1 MTRPRFPYAARHSA
15 VRAAMA
21 DSHLDALVLSHPPNL
36 FYLCGFSGTAG
47 ALVLDGRAAHLVVD
61 FRYVTAARALA
72 AAHPDLAGLQV
83 VLAESREDDA
93 LVTMIRDAGWNRV
106 GIEAA
111 SMPVLRFNRLS
122 AALAGGAPAPT
133 VGERSGPALVPTEGL
148 VERCRVVKD
157 AAEIA
162 VLRAAAAMLSTVAR
176 EILPAIV
183 RPGRRETEIGADLD
197 AALRRAGFSRPAF
210 ETIVASGPNSAL
222 PHARPSSRVL
232 QPGDPVVL
240 DFGGI
245 YDGYCVD
252 LTRTVQ
258 LAPSTPE
265 FRRLFDAVADAHQRA
280 VQAVRPGIAA
290 ADIDYAARHALEVRG
305 LGAVF
310 GHGTGHGLGVEV
322 HEEPRIARADTRPP
336 VTLVPGMV
344 FTIEPGVY
352 VPGIGGVRI
361 EDDVL
366 VVADGCEVL
375 TQVPIAL

>member
-1 MTRPRFPYAARHSA
+1 MTRPRFPYAARLSA

-21 DSHLDALVLSHPPNL
+21 ESHLDALVLSHPPNL

-47 ALVLDGRAAHLVVD
+47 ALVLDGHAAHLVVD
-61 FRYVTAARALA
+61 FRYLTAARALA
-72 AAHPDLAGLQV
+72 TGHPDLAALQV
-83 VLAESREDDA
+83 VLAESSEDDA
-93 LVTMIRDAGWNRV
+93 LAAMIKGAGWTRV

-122 AALAGGAPAPT
+122 AALAGGAPTPLAP
-133 VGERSGPALVPTEGL
+133 ERSGPALVPTEGL

-162 VLRAAAAMLSTVAR
+162 VLRAAAAMLSAVAR

-183 RPGRRETEIGADLD
+183 RAGRREAEIGADLD
-197 AALRRAGFSRPAF
+197 GALRRAGFSRPAF
-210 ETIVASGPNSAL
+210 ETIVASGPNGAL
-222 PHARPSSRVL
+222 PHARPSTRML
-232 QPGDPVVL
+232 EPGDPVVL

-265 FRRLFDAVADAHQRA
+265 FRRLFAAVVDAHDHAIR
-280 VQAVRPGIAA
+280 AVRPGVAT
-290 ADIDYAARHALEVRG
+290 ADIDYAARHTLEVHG

-322 HEEPRIARADTRPP
+322 HEEPRIARADARPP
-336 VTLVPGMV
+336 VTVLPGMV

-375 TQVPIAL
+375 TQVPIQL